1 MQGLEVGIS
10 SDDIGAELLRLDVVL
25 NMADYEALLLGHW
38 LDRDV
43 VKAQQVLD
51 PVLALTDFS

>member
-1 MQGLEVGIS
+1 MQGLEVGIPP
-10 SDDIGAELLRLDVVL
+10 DDIRAELLRLDVVL
-25 NMADYEALLLGHW
+25 NMADYEPLLLRHW